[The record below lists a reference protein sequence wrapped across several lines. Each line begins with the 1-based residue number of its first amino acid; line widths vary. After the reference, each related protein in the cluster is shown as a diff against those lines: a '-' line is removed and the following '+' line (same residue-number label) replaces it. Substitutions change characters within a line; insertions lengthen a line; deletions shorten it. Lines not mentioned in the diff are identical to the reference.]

1 MSVPAAVVAAGA
13 WLAAVSAALVVA
25 DLRTHRLP
33 DRLVG
38 AAAAGVLVLLTVAA
52 LTTGQWTDL
61 GRAVLA
67 AAAVAAGSVLLALPR
82 VTGLGLGDVKLAG
95 VLGLWLGWFGW
106 GVVATGLLAAFVLGG
121 AWTTARLLIRRA
133 RHEDAVPLG
142 PWLVLGAALATVAH
156 LAGLVP
162 A

>member
-1 MSVPAAVVAAGA
+1 MSLPAAVAAAGA
-13 WLAAVSAALVVA
+13 WLGVVSAALVVT
-25 DLRTHRLP
+25 DLRSHRLP

-52 LTTGQWTDL
+52 LTTGQWADL

-67 AAAVAAGSVLLALPR
+67 AAAVTAGSLLLALPR
-82 VTGLGLGDVKLAG
+82 VTRLGLGDVKLAG

-106 GVVATGLLAAFVLGG
+106 VVVAAGLLAAVVLGG
-121 AWTTARLLIRRA
+121 AWTTARLLTGRA
-133 RHEDAVPLG
+133 RHEDAVALG
-142 PWLVLGAALATVAH
+142 PWLVLGAAVATVAY